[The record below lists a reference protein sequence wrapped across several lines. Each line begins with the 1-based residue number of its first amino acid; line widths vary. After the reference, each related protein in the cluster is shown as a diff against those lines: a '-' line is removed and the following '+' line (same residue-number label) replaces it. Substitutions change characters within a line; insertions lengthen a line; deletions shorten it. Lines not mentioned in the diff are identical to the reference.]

1 MMKKFLALVILL
13 MLLMGTAISLA
24 DSQDGYHI
32 LEDGL
37 YIEFEAEEPPED
49 QQLFREL
56 MEGTISC
63 LETRL
68 SIKGYTGSEAYLNGN
83 TICVEIP
90 DVHDLELIND
100 LVSGGKIEFMDPD
113 GNVFMSGDMIKTATY
128 YYADGDHQVAFTLTE
143 EGTKLFADATGTA
156 VGKAIAI
163 ILDGEKLIA
172 PTVQNAITNGSGVI
186 NGLGSAERA
195 TTIAAKIQSGVYP
208 LKIKMVKYADVVSPE
223 RQAQR
228 AKEEAKR
235 AEQEA
240 IDGAKPVIIFG
251 DTIITK
257 KRVLEETQNQL
268 DSIAYMYQIYG
279 MSFDVSDPDNIA
291 DAQDA
296 AIKALKQDLVLTAK
310 AKDLGLDALTDEEA
324 KEVKAKA
331 QEGYDYALD
340 YVKQYQLTETG
351 GLDENALLQAAE
363 EELTK
368 MGISLD
374 SYIEAETKTLI
385 GEKLREYVIR
395 DVTDSDDET
404 KNTVYND
411 TVAKWVEEAGVIV
424 NMDALK

>member
-1 MMKKFLALVILL
+1 MKKIALIVASLILL
-13 MLLMGTAISLA
+13 LVGNVMSLA
-24 DSQDGYHI
+24 DSQNGYHI

-37 YIEFEAEEPPED
+37 YIEFEAEEPPEE
-49 QQLFREL
+49 QRLFREL
-56 MEGTISC
+56 LEGTISC

-68 SIKGYTGSEAYLNGN
+68 SVKGYTGFEAYLNGN

-100 LVSGGKIEFMDPD
+100 LVSGGKIEFKDPD
-113 GNVFMSGDMIKTATY
+113 GNVFMSGDMMKTAMY
-128 YYADGDHQVAFTLTE
+128 CYADGDHQIAFTLTE
-143 EGTKLFADATGTA
+143 EGTKLFADVTGAA

-163 ILDGEKLIA
+163 TLDGEKLLA

-223 RQAQR
+223 RQVQR
-228 AKEEAKR
+228 AEEEAKR

-240 IDGAKPVIIFG
+240 IDSAKPVIIFG

-279 MSFDVSDPDNIA
+279 VSFDASDPDNIA
-291 DAQDA
+291 DAQDT

-310 AKDLGLDALTDEEA
+310 AKELGLDALTDEEV

-340 YVKQYQLTETG
+340 YVKQYQLTETE
-351 GLDENALLQAAE
+351 GLDEDALLQAAE
-363 EELTK
+363 EKLIK

-374 SYIEAETKTLI
+374 TYIETETKALI
-385 GEKLREYVIR
+385 DEKLREYVIR
-395 DVTDSDDET
+395 DVADSDDEA
-404 KNTVYND
+404 KNAVYND

-424 NMDALK
+424 NLDALK